1 MIKELTP
8 ISMAESLEYISD
20 DGDSGSEIR
29 TFIKKFVKIDSEKA
43 KQLREKLGSFNM
55 MKLKPEYI
63 AKIID
68 VLPEDSE
75 SLNKIFSDVR
85 LDEDETKKILDAI
98 KEFK

>member
-8 ISMAESLEYISD
+8 VSMTEALEYIH
-20 DGDSGSEIR
+20 DGKDGE
-29 TFIKKFVKIDSEKA
+29 TEMKKFAKKFVKLSVKDGKA
-43 KQLREKLGSFNM
+43 LREKLEAFDM
-55 MKLKPEYI
+55 LKLKPEYI

-68 VLPEDSE
+68 ILPENAE
-75 SLNKIFSDVR
+75 NLNKIFSDVS